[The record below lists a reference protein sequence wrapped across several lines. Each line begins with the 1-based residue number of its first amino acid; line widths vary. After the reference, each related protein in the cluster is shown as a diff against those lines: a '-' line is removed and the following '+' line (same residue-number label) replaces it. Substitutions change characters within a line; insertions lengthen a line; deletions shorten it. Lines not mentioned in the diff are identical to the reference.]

1 MSAVAFA
8 IPIVPGK
15 EEADRKMFEELQGPR
30 RDEYEAARR
39 RLGFTRETVWHQ
51 QTPDGTV
58 AVVYLEADDV
68 GSAMEQVAL
77 SEEPFD
83 QWFRERIQEVHG
95 VDLAEPQPPPE
106 QVLDTR
112 F

>member
-8 IPIVPGK
+8 IPILPGK
-15 EEADRKMFEELQGPR
+15 EETDREMFEELQGPR

-39 RLGFTRETVWHQ
+39 RHGFTREAVWHQ
-51 QTPDGTV
+51 QGRDGIV
-58 AVVYLEADDV
+58 AVVYLEAEDI
-68 GSAMEQVAL
+68 GAAMEQVAL

-95 VDLAEPQPPPE
+95 VNLADPQPPPQ
-106 QVLDTR
+106 QVLDAR

>member
-1 MSAVAFA
+1 
-8 IPIVPGK
+8 
-15 EEADRKMFEELQGPR
+15 
-30 RDEYEAARR
+30 
-39 RLGFTRETVWHQ
+39 
-51 QTPDGTV
+51 
-58 AVVYLEADDV
+58 VYLEADDI
-68 GSAMEQVAL
+68 GSAMEQIAL